1 MSEGD
6 SSEADATPDRLAEAI
21 ATCRREL
28 RAALAARD
36 SARVRELEHTLAH
49 LIRKLSAS

>member
-6 SSEADATPDRLAEAI
+6 SSEDAATPDRLAEAI
-21 ATCRREL
+21 STCRRDL

-36 SARVRELEHTLAH
+36 QARVRELEDTLAH
-49 LIRKLSAS
+49 LIRKLSAL